1 MKNKKGNLE
10 KMEYVIVDIET
21 TGLDLERSSII
32 EVGAILVVNN
42 IIKDR
47 YSSFIRYEGV
57 LPETVKRVTGITE
70 QMLRDAPILSDV
82 ITELRDFINK
92 RPVVSH
98 NGFSFD
104 FPMLERHGLK
114 FNEKYDS
121 MEFAFFV
128 LPTNLEGHSVNS
140 LAQQFSLGCI
150 PHRALGD
157 CEFEFKIIE
166 KLRKEYKEKPKKHR
180 EALLYSARR
189 IQWWWANFLPG
200 NAKAVERISDLVAV
214 YVPYRKDQAD
224 QEMLTFETKEIDLN
238 EVERNFVYTG
248 QLSGPEDYSE
258 DRPEQKKMAG
268 LIASA
273 FNENKHVVIEA
284 GTGTGKSKAYLVP
297 SLLFALQNWIPVI
310 ISTHTKAL
318 QDQLFIKE
326 IPHIKNTI
334 NPDLKVALLKGKK
347 NYVCLQKFSEFE
359 DEIMGTLVQRS
370 LYEFGKM
377 GTQFTSPLAY
387 LFLSSWVL
395 ATERGDWDELPYW
408 FKERIPKKIELEICN
423 LDELCHKE
431 TCEFYDAQKCFLA
444 KARLR
449 AKDADLV
456 IVNHALALSGII
468 LEEQSENPVEQ
479 EQEKNYSHTVF
490 PGEAKFIVFD
500 EANHLE
506 DDATSAWE
514 HSISRGVFELV
525 LQQLYGKKGS
535 MLSLKNVL
543 RDTDSK
549 RLITIFKSFEDKEG
563 DLKLLVHT
571 LFDTILPQLVS
582 NTSEEQPTTYSLFDE
597 IPDTLSLRKNMFDA
611 LADLRFMLRD
621 IANTFDIF
629 ATESHNFRTGKI
641 LIVRANTV
649 RKIIESL
656 TVIIESNESYVKY
669 LERSDG
675 GVDIKAAPLSVAP
688 FLKEY
693 VYDNFLSVVL
703 TSATLTVNKSFA
715 FLSNR
720 CGTNLVAQDKIS
732 YQALQSSFDYKKQVK
747 FFLPK
752 GISYSDNRE
761 IHLEKC
767 IEFLEKAIIASNGGA
782 LILCTSHKQI
792 NTLYEKLDKPL
803 AQHGIWLLRQSKGS
817 VSSVIRDF
825 KNDINSVLIG
835 TESLWKGI
843 DIPGTSL
850 RSIFIY
856 KIPYRMPGLP
866 ALKARRQ
873 ELENMG
879 KDSFVEYYEPL
890 AAMALKQGFGR
901 LIRKSTD
908 TGIAVLLDERLMDRP
923 RLLNSFPD
931 GVSPRKV
938 DIKTIYMALHNLAQS
953 ISVDGL

>member
-1 MKNKKGNLE
+1 MIKNKKGNLE
-10 KMEYVIVDIET
+10 KVEYVIVDIET

-42 IIKDR
+42 VIKDK
-47 YSSFIRYEGV
+47 YSSFIRYEDV
-57 LPETVKRVTGITE
+57 LPETTKRITGITE
-70 QMLRDAPILSDV
+70 KMLCDAPLLSDV
-82 ITELRDFINK
+82 ITELKDFINK

-128 LPTNLEGHSVNS
+128 LPTNLGGHSVNF
-140 LAQQFSLGCI
+140 LAQQFSLGSI
-150 PHRALGD
+150 SHRALGD
-157 CEFEFKIIE
+157 CEFEFKIIK
-166 KLRKEYKEKPKKHR
+166 KLREEYKKKPKEHR
-180 EALLYSARR
+180 EALLYLTRR

-200 NAKAVERISDLVAV
+200 EAKPIERISDFVAA
-214 YVPYRKDQAD
+214 YVPYRKEQAG
-224 QEMLTFETKEIDLN
+224 QEMLTLETKGIDLN
-238 EVERNFVYTG
+238 EVERNFVYTS

-268 LIASA
+268 FIASA
-273 FNENKHVVIEA
+273 FNESKHVVIEA

-297 SLLFALQNWIPVI
+297 SLLFALQNGIPVI

-318 QDQLFIKE
+318 QDQLFFKE
-326 IPHIKNTI
+326 IPHMKNTI

-359 DEIMGTLVQRS
+359 DEIIDALVQRS
-370 LYEFGKM
+370 LYEFGKT

-395 ATERGDWDELPYW
+395 TTERGDWDELPYW

-431 TCEFYDAQKCFLA
+431 TCELYDAQKCFLA

-456 IVNHALALSGII
+456 IVNHALTLSGII
-468 LEEQSENPVEQ
+468 LEEQSENPVEE
-479 EQEKNYSHTVF
+479 EQEKKYSHIVF
-490 PGEAKFIVFD
+490 PGESKFIVFD
-500 EANHLE
+500 EVHHLE

-514 HSISRGVFELV
+514 HSISRGALELV
-525 LQQLYGKKGS
+525 LEQLYGKKGS
-535 MLSLKNVL
+535 ILLLKNVL
-543 RDTDSK
+543 RDTNSA
-549 RLITIFKSFEDKEG
+549 LFKSFEDKEG
-563 DLKLLVHT
+563 DLKLSIRT
-571 LFDTILPQLVS
+571 LFDKILPQLVS
-582 NTSEEQPTTYSLFDE
+582 NVSEEQPTMYSLFDE
-597 IPDTLSLRKNMFDA
+597 IPDTLSFKKDMFDT
-611 LADLRFMLRD
+611 LIDLRFRLRD
-621 IANTFDIF
+621 IANTLDVF
-629 ATESHNFRTGKI
+629 AGELPNSRTGKI
-641 LIVRANTV
+641 LIVRANV
-649 RKIIESL
+649 IKKIVESL
-656 TVIIESNESYVKY
+656 NIIVENNENYVKY
-669 LERSDG
+669 FERSEG
-675 GVDIKAAPLSVAP
+675 GIYIKAAPLSVAS

-703 TSATLTVNKSFA
+703 TSATLTVNKGWGF
-715 FLSNR
+715 FSNR
-720 CGTNLVAQDKIS
+720 CGTNLIARDKIS

-752 GISYSDNRE
+752 GISYSENRE
-761 IHLEKC
+761 THFEKC
-767 IEFLEKAIIASNGGA
+767 IEFLEKAIIASNGGT
-782 LILCTSHKQI
+782 LILCTSYKQI
-792 NTLYEKLDKPL
+792 NMLYEKLDKPL
-803 AQHGIWLLRQSKGS
+803 AQHGIRLLRQSKGS

-825 KNDINSVLIG
+825 KNDIDSVLIG
-835 TESLWKGI
+835 TESLWRGI
-843 DIPGTSL
+843 DVPGTSL

-866 ALKARRQ
+866 VLKARRQ

-879 KDSFVEYYEPL
+879 KDSFMEYYEPL
-890 AAMALKQGFGR
+890 TAIALKQGFGR

-931 GVSPRKV
+931 GVSPQRV
-938 DIKTIYMALHNLAQS
+938 DTETIYVALHDLAQS
-953 ISVDGL
+953 VSVDGS